1 MAKLVA
7 REGKQHK
14 IKDFSSLR
22 STNRLAAI
30 KVPTTEHASAVDQTS
45 ATRSGPVHSSSPD
58 LKRYG

>member
-30 KVPTTEHASAVDQTS
+30 KVPTTEHASAVD
-45 ATRSGPVHSSSPD
+45 
-58 LKRYG
+58 